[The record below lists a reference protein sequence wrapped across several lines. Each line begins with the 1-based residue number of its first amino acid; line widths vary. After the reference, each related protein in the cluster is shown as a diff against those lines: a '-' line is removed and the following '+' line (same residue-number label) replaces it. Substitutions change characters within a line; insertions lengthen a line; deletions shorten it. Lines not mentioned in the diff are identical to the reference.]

1 MMIVS
6 QVMSLY
12 AELDQRVARFQLE
25 TGLKCPFGCGLCCP
39 TATVYATELE
49 MLPAAGE
56 ILRRGEAEFWLE
68 RISRSPSTPGCVLYL
83 TERPENAPGNCGF
96 YTWRPAV
103 CRLFG
108 FAAVHT
114 RDGNQVLAACK
125 QLKILDPGTV
135 ATAMERSADAPCFSV
150 VCSLLYALDPTS
162 GTRLMPIN
170 EALREAIHRMGLYL
184 QMTDPETG
192 QGC

>member
-6 QVMSLY
+6 QVMLLY
-12 AELDQRVARFQLE
+12 DKLDQRVARFQLE

-39 TATVYATELE
+39 TATVYATVLE

-56 ILRRGEAEFWLE
+56 ILRRGEGEFWLE
-68 RISRSPSTPGCVLYL
+68 RIRRAPSAPGCVLYL
-83 TERPENAPGNCGF
+83 TERPEDAPGNCGF

-114 RDGNQVLAACK
+114 RDGKQVLAACK
-125 QLKILDPGTV
+125 QLKILDPETV
-135 ATAMERSADAPCFSV
+135 ATAMDHSAGAPCLSNV
-150 VCSLLYALDPTS
+150 GSLLYALDPAS
-162 GTRLMPIN
+162 GSRLMPVN
-170 EALREAIHRMGLYL
+170 EALQEAIHRMGLYL
-184 QMTDPETG
+184 QMTDPKTG